1 MLNEEMDD
9 DLINTT
15 FVHLVCT
22 HTFLQ
27 KHIRFLQKAAKFE
40 AVYSSNQTAFRL

>member
-1 MLNEEMDD
+1 MGG
-9 DLINTT
+9 DLINIT
-15 FVHLVCT
+15 FGNLVCT

-40 AVYSSNQTAFRL
+40 AVYYSNQTAFRL